1 MKELKEKGLHDFQ
14 RRFVNLAQFVPRQSA
29 TLFEDVMCIVCL
41 LFCTVICM
49 RFRLELI
56 SVTLTVHMAVLYL
69 VIAFFVKCLKCM
81 YNIVHNFIER
91 YGCFI
96 IPACI

>member
-1 MKELKEKGLHDFQ
+1 MVNTMNVVFFLFTVDEQDRKQGYDPVKELKEKGLHDFQ

-49 RFRLELI
+49 RFRL
-56 SVTLTVHMAVLYL
+56 
-69 VIAFFVKCLKCM
+69 K
-81 YNIVHNFIER
+81 N
-91 YGCFI
+91 
-96 IPACI
+96 